1 MAPHSSPV
9 PLPRQEHPSPRLGS
23 ITPWLWALAQA
34 VESLWVCGLLLL
46 QIVWVG
52 GALPLSGKR
61 WEWAQYLL
69 LGVLFP
75 ALLLGACF
83 MGRSLRRHARMLALM
98 KVGLG
103 TGCLLLI
110 GFYFPAATF
119 EHVRPVWLFFV
130 VTLLALWV
138 VSPQCRPKSA
148 SGEPPTYLPASLL
161 MSAVV
166 VLAFSGWVPDP
177 LPWIFGNPWHFG
189 GLTLALLLSFCHL
202 LRPLD
207 VSRKSIVFQR
217 AAHVA
222 AVAVI
227 VLLGFGWQRPCDWTA
242 WHHWGAQAGP
252 PEMVRQGGWL
262 LWDTPSQ
269 YGFLCPLALASLP
282 TDNVYEAL
290 YLVNS
295 ALISLTGIFLFALFR
310 TTGRGWLNY
319 WFSLGLAL
327 ATLLSIHLQWFLGP
341 SNGPLRYC
349 WCFAL
354 MALLWAAV
362 RRPDA
367 DDTPGRRLLVG
378 GCLLW
383 LLGWLWSFDS
393 AVYVTAVWIPA
404 FLVLLARRSLALGQS
419 ASSRLRVART
429 AAAWLLL
436 PPTLLLTAAAGIE
449 AWYRLWLGHGPDWYA
464 YVEHALAFS
473 GGFAATPISS
483 HGPVWILLFV
493 FGVIA
498 TILAA
503 CLARGARG
511 VEVAAAAG
519 ALGLVWGT
527 ASYFVTRGGDGV
539 FTITIPMLLIAL
551 GVAVHLSLAGKIPAG
566 VSLLPRISLAALLV
580 LILPLAVI
588 KLEYPITQ
596 GNLQPWARLP
606 TLHIER
612 YMPSLDPS
620 VHGLLLSA
628 GVQPDDPLVFF
639 DISDMLNPLRFY
651 PDPRGRAVPKRHPC
665 WLPLPTP
672 SVVIPLPP
680 ERMSV
685 YVDRF
690 LDRHTGRGWLL
701 RRKGPTLTPIM
712 ERLSRSHQVTRAFGN
727 TMWDL
732 EWYEPK

>member
-9 PLPRQEHPSPRLGS
+9 PLPKQEQLSPRLGDV
-23 ITPWLWALAQA
+23 TRWLWALARA
-34 VESLWVCGLLLL
+34 LESLWVCGLLLL

-83 MGRSLRRHARMLALM
+83 VGRCLPRHDGKLTLI

-103 TGCLLLI
+103 AGCLLLI
-110 GFYFPAATF
+110 GFYFSAAAI
-119 EHVRPVWLFFV
+119 EHVWPVWLFFV

-138 VSPQCRPKSA
+138 VSPQCRPGST
-148 SGEPPTYLPASLL
+148 SGGPPAYLPAGLL
-161 MSAVV
+161 LSAVV

-177 LPWIFGNPWHFG
+177 LPWIFGNAWHFG

-207 VSRKSIVFQR
+207 GSRKATVLER

-222 AVAVI
+222 AVAAI
-227 VLLGFGWQRPCDWTA
+227 VLLSFGWQRPCDWTA

-282 TDNVYEAL
+282 TDNVYESL
-290 YLVNS
+290 YLVNG

-319 WFSLGLAL
+319 WFSLALAL

-341 SNGPLRYC
+341 SNGPLRYG

-362 RRPDA
+362 RRPDP
-367 DDTPGRRLLVG
+367 DDKPGRRLLVG
-378 GCLLW
+378 GCFLW
-383 LLGWLWSFDS
+383 LLGSLWSFDS

-404 FLVLLARRSLALGQS
+404 FFVLVARRSLALEK
-419 ASSRLRVART
+419 SSSSKLRVART

-436 PPTLLLTAAAGIE
+436 PPALLLTAAAGIE

-464 YVEHALAFS
+464 YAEHALAFS
-473 GGFAATPISS
+473 GGFAARPISS
-483 HGPVWILLFV
+483 HGPVWILLLV

-539 FTITIPMLLIAL
+539 FTVTIPMLVIAL
-551 GVAVHLSLAGKIPAG
+551 GVAVHLSLAGKSSAG
-566 VSLLPRISLAALLV
+566 VSLLPRISLAALLI
-580 LILPLAVI
+580 LIFPLAII
-588 KLEYPITQ
+588 KLEYPATQ
-596 GNLQPWARLP
+596 EHLQPWARLP

-612 YMPSLDPS
+612 YMPPLDPS
-620 VHGLLLSA
+620 VHGFLLSA
-628 GVQPDDPLVFF
+628 GVQPDDPLVVF
-639 DISDMLNPLRFY
+639 DGTDMLNPLRFY
-651 PDPRGRAVPKRHPC
+651 PDARGRTVPKRHPS
-665 WLPLPTP
+665 WLPLPSP
-672 SVVIPLPP
+672 SVIIPLPP
-680 ERMSV
+680 ERVIAYM
-685 YVDRF
+685 DRF
-690 LDRHTGRGWLL
+690 LDRHPGGGWLL
-701 RRKGPTLTPIM
+701 RRQGPSLTGIL
-712 ERLSRSHQVTRAFGN
+712 ERLSRSHHVTRSIAN
-727 TMWDL
+727 AMWEL
-732 EWYEPK
+732 SWYEPK